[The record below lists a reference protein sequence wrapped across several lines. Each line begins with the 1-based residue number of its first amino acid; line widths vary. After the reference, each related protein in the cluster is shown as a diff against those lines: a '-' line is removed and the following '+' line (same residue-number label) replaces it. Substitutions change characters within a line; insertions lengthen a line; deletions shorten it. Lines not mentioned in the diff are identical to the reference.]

1 MTTVD
6 TCATDAKDLRKNSW
20 WAHAAQ
26 PQQRVPP
33 GQRALWFDW
42 PYVVA
47 WFPPPATPVEEHVG
61 QSVQELVV
69 ENPVSPEPQ
78 SGPGNALW

>member
-6 TCATDAKDLRKNSW
+6 TCATDAKDLRKNPW
-20 WAHAAQ
+20 WAPAAQ

-47 WFPPPATPVEEHVG
+47 WFPPRTQFHRSRSPAPATPC
-61 QSVQELVV
+61 
-69 ENPVSPEPQ
+69 
-78 SGPGNALW
+78 